1 MSYVS
6 DLGVLLTS
14 SHRTLKLA
22 GELIGLQESKISDP
36 SQFLTIY
43 LMDTLKKKKI
53 SPPFFFFLLLFD
65 RCLFFKINLEE

>member
-1 MSYVS
+1 MSHDS

-22 GELIGLQESKISDP
+22 GEIIGLQESKISDP

-43 LMDTLKKKKI
+43 LMDTLKKKTTHHL
-53 SPPFFFFLLLFD
+53 FFFFAFD
-65 RCLFFKINLEE
+65 RYLFFKINLEE